1 MVVSSPCKEGT
12 SLNSLGGL
20 QSKIQEAK
28 FAIDDE
34 LSRSTDMEFRLKL
47 VVTANSLRNLEEQ
60 IYRRS

>member
-1 MVVSSPCKEGT
+1 MVVSSPLKERT

-47 VVTANSLRNLEEQ
+47 VVTANSLRSLEEQ
-60 IYRRS
+60 IFRRS